1 MIERIPRIYY
11 YVPPCPECGSRKTGR
26 YMRQPLTAGDMRYV
40 EKESLRNG
48 ELVRFAWRVPVKNAY
63 CEECGC
69 EWESTISASM
79 VTRERI
85 MEEQAVRGSAAK
97 YAAFLEERP
106 GKRKSV
112 LGKIFGLLP

>member
-1 MIERIPRIYY
+1 M
-11 YVPPCPECGSRKTGR
+11 T
-26 YMRQPLTAGDMRYV
+26 
-40 EKESLRNG
+40 N
-48 ELVRFAWRVPVKNAY
+48 
-63 CEECGC
+63 
-69 EWESTISASM
+69 
-79 VTRERI
+79 RERREKGILYITDDAI